1 MATAIYLRVS
11 TAAQNLRGQEMD
23 LKEWAKGKPE
33 VCWFRDKSTG
43 SNFDRPAFQKL
54 EEAISAGKIDTLV
67 VWRLD
72 RLGRTVWETVRFLD
86 TLEAAKIKFV
96 SLKDGFDSSTPAGRL
111 MRNLLTSFAAYESEV
126 RRERQISGMA
136 AAKAKGIKWGGK
148 KVGSVSRKIAAK
160 IPAVKAMLR
169 ENRSISDISRAL
181 EIPRKTIYT
190 LIARHNLKEPENLK
204 PINADEIFNQLT
216 GGSSNEGSRQMLI
229 EEVPS

>member
-23 LKEWAKGKPE
+23 LKEWAKGKE
-33 VCWFRDKSTG
+33 AVLWFRDKSSG

-111 MRNLLTSFAAYESEV
+111 MRNLLTSFAAYETEV
-126 RRERQISGMA
+126 RRERQTAGMA

-169 ENRSISDISRAL
+169 ENKSISDISRAL
-181 EIPRKTIYT
+181 EVPRKTIYV
-190 LIARHNLKEPENLK
+190 LIERHNLKEPENLK
-204 PINADEIFNQLT
+204 PIGADEIFNQLT